1 MPDTLARLNRRLEA
15 LPSDLRLA
23 AAAIVLLGYVL
34 WWAAG
39 PQYNW
44 DVLPY
49 VGCLYAA
56 DGADPATVHRQA
68 YDLVE
73 AATTPAQFRDL
84 TDPTWPYRDA
94 VHGDFEAF
102 RQQLPFYCSKPAYIA
117 AVQIVRAL
125 GAGPVAATHLVSAI
139 GVGLAIL
146 VLAVWLSRR
155 LAFAPTLAVTALA
168 VLCGLHKT
176 AAYSS
181 PDGLSAPFVVGA
193 FALAAASRP
202 ADAMIL
208 LAASIPVRPDNAV
221 LFALLTGYL
230 VLFAPPGRRLSMS
243 GSVATTLVGASVF
256 LGVRAAVETYPH
268 AVHLF
273 HSFVANLPYPA
284 TEPARITAADYLEA
298 LPHLTWEALRHMQVP
313 MLLGLGAILPWAAR
327 RLGPDA
333 MLHAGLATT
342 AAAYMVVRFLLFPE
356 YHVRFFAAHFAVIAV
371 AAAVV
376 GQAWLARRTGHAG

>member
-1 MPDTLARLNRRLEA
+1 MPDTLARPNRRLEA
-15 LPSDLRLA
+15 LPPALRWA

-34 WWAAG
+34 WWSAG

-56 DGADPATVHRQA
+56 DGADRATVHRQA

-73 AATTPAQFRDL
+73 AATTPAQFHEL
-84 TDPTWPYRDA
+84 TDPTWPYRDTL
-94 VHGDFEAF
+94 HRDPEAF

-117 AVQIVRAL
+117 AAQLVRAL
-125 GAGPVAATHLVSAI
+125 GAGPVASTHLVSAI

-146 VLAVWLSRR
+146 ILALWLSRR
-155 LAFAPTLAVTALA
+155 LAFATTLAVTALA
-168 VLCGLHKT
+168 VLCGLHKA

-181 PDGLSAPFVVGA
+181 PDGLSAPFVIGA

-208 LAASIPVRPDNAV
+208 LAASIPIRPDNAV

-230 VLFAPPGRRLSMS
+230 VLFAPPGKRLPP
-243 GSVATTLVGASVF
+243 GGAVATTLIGAAVF

-284 TEPARITAADYLEA
+284 TEPARIAAADYLEA
-298 LPHLTWEALRHMQVP
+298 LPHLTWEAIRHVQVP
-313 MLLGLGAILPWAAR
+313 LLLGLGALLPRLAR

-333 MLHAGLATT
+333 MLHAGLAAT
-342 AAAYMVVRFLLFPE
+342 AAAYMIVRFLLFPE
-356 YHVRFFAAHFAVIAV
+356 YHVRFFAAHFAVIV
-371 AAAVV
+371 AAAAIV
-376 GQAWLARRTGHAG
+376 GQAWLARRAGHAG